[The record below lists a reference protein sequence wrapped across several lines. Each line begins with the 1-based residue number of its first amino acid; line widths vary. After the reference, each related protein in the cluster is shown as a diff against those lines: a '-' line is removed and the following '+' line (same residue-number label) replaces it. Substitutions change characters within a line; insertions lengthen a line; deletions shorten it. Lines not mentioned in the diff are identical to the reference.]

1 MRVNRT
7 RCKRTRQNGLFTVYG
22 IGTNQWLTW
31 WVAEFRNGE
40 RLQVCTESELKYE
53 AWQEVSRMFLGW
65 PGRELVSICTEQE
78 ELICRRRW

>member
-1 MRVNRT
+1 MA
-7 RCKRTRQNGLFTVYG
+7 
-22 IGTNQWLTW
+22 TW

-65 PGRELVSICTEQE
+65 PGRELVSICTETEEAYLQE
-78 ELICRRRW
+78 MLVMMS

>member
-1 MRVNRT
+1 MA
-7 RCKRTRQNGLFTVYG
+7 
-22 IGTNQWLTW
+22 TW

-65 PGRELVSICTEQE
+65 PGRELVSICTEAEEAYLQE
-78 ELICRRRW
+78 TLVMMS

>member
-1 MRVNRT
+1 MA
-7 RCKRTRQNGLFTVYG
+7 
-22 IGTNQWLTW
+22 TW

-78 ELICRRRW
+78 EAYLQETLVMMS